1 MKTLIFKTFLVLF
14 VLFVSNAYADS
25 QVQFRLVQKF
35 MIVVT
40 VTINDAERFDFFLDT
55 GTNSTVITPEV
66 AQKLNLRPRDRM
78 EIITVTG
85 KQIVPRAFL
94 PTVALGAEKAENVEV
109 LIADL
114 SVIRA
119 IDKNICGVLGQNFL
133 AQYNYLLDY
142 DKRRIVFDEN
152 GELES
157 RLRGTQIPIE
167 TSENRLLI
175 TVFVRQN
182 SLRLVLDSAAAHL
195 ILFDDATRRLDI
207 EYISFTEVSTGTGK
221 TAAKTARLNSLRIG
235 KEIFYD
241 LPAIIMSE
249 KNKYRAENG
258 LMPLNLFR
266 LIYFNHTKGFM
277 IFNPKLSK

>member
-1 MKTLIFKTFLVLF
+1 
-14 VLFVSNAYADS
+14 
-25 QVQFRLVQKF
+25 

-119 IDKNICGVLGQNFL
+119 NEEMC
-133 AQYNYLLDY
+133 
-142 DKRRIVFDEN
+142 
-152 GELES
+152 LEA
-157 RLRGTQIPIE
+157 L
-167 TSENRLLI
+167 
-175 TVFVRQN
+175 
-182 SLRLVLDSAAAHL
+182 AAAYCAVAPKKLADL
-195 ILFDDATRRLDI
+195 IKF
-207 EYISFTEVSTGTGK
+207 E
-221 TAAKTARLNSLRIG
+221 
-235 KEIFYD
+235 
-241 LPAIIMSE
+241 
-249 KNKYRAENG
+249 
-258 LMPLNLFR
+258 
-266 LIYFNHTKGFM
+266 
-277 IFNPKLSK
+277 